1 MDNSVF
7 KIKDQ
12 VNTVT
17 EGYRHVVIL
26 GAGASK
32 ASCKNKPEKNGKLL
46 PLMNDL
52 PKIID
57 LDKELKA
64 LPCDLKNENFEKI
77 FSTLFDNEAGSKRL
91 KRIENKIYDYFSTLR
106 LPNTPT
112 IYDYLVLS
120 LRKKDLVATFNWDP
134 FLWQAFER
142 NLKFTDNL
150 PQLAF
155 LHGNVA
161 IGICNET
168 KTFGPNGYLNL
179 RTGKPFEPTRLLYP
193 IQHKDYN
200 SDIYI
205 KDQWNRLSNFLK
217 NPSRVTIFGYSA
229 PMTDIEAISIMK
241 EAWGLPEK
249 NQRVTRFEIIDIQSK
264 AKLTKSWKDFIFS
277 HHYEVTNDF
286 FKSSIVRFPR
296 RTGEVFVS
304 NYRDGK
310 WYELN
315 YPPKFKTLDEMWK
328 WYMPFIEKEKELS
341 S

>member
-1 MDNSVF
+1 MDDSVF
-7 KIKDQ
+7 KISDQ
-12 VNTVT
+12 INTVY

-32 ASCKNKPEKNGKLL
+32 ASCIDKPEKNGKSI

-57 LDKELKA
+57 LAEELKD
-64 LPCDLKNENFEKI
+64 LPEDLRNQNFEKI
-77 FSTLFDNEAGSKRL
+77 FSTLFEKEAGLSRL
-91 KRIENKIYDYFSTLR
+91 KEIEIKIYNYFTTLK
-106 LPNTPT
+106 LPDTPT

-120 LRKKDLVATFNWDP
+120 LRKKDLIATFNWDP

-179 RTGKPFEPTRLLYP
+179 LTGKPFEPTRLLYP
-193 IQHKDYN
+193 IEHKNYN

-205 KDQWNRLSNFLK
+205 KDQWNLLSNFLK
-217 NPSRVTIFGYSA
+217 HPARVTIFGYSA
-229 PMTDIEAISIMK
+229 PVTDIEAISIMK
-241 EAWGLPEK
+241 KAWGLPEK
-249 NQRVTRFEIIDIQSK
+249 NQRMTQFEIIDIQHK
-264 AKLTKSWKDFIFS
+264 TKLKKSWKEFIFS
-277 HHYEVTNDF
+277 HHYEITKNF
-286 FKSSIVRFPR
+286 YRSSIVRFPR
-296 RTGEVFVS
+296 RTGEVFFA
-304 NYRDGK
+304 NCLEGK
-310 WYELN
+310 WYQEN
-315 YPPKFKTLDEMWK
+315 YPPKFKTLEKMWD
-328 WYMPFIEKEKELS
+328 WYRPFVEKEK
-341 S
+341 